1 MTASPTFPDMTQE
14 DPAVLATLVEDLAR
28 FAEGRGTAP
37 LGAFLRD
44 LADRLSSGRASPAP

>member
-1 MTASPTFPDMTQE
+1 VTASPTFPDMTQE